1 MDRRDD
7 SLGTALQ
14 VLKAAGQDLD
24 AQEVLDVLWLAE
36 RLSDGP
42 GELPLERAGR
52 HRQTRPEPS
61 PPAESPP
68 PAEDDNT
75 PPDPAT
81 PDGDLPD
88 LTTPEL
94 HGASLP
100 PLLPDRPAP
109 LSADE
114 EQPALPLRVPEDKAL
129 RQELLIGR
137 ALRPLKRKRPSRWR
151 QELDEA
157 ATAAALAETRLPD
170 VVMRPARE
178 RWLHLALVVDGG
190 LSMLLWHRLAADLRT
205 ALQRLAAFRSIRV
218 LGLDTRTSDVP
229 LLHGRPFETG
239 GSTMPPNV
247 LLDPTGQTL
256 VLVVSDGLGS
266 AWRRGSM
273 HDTLLEW
280 ATSGPV
286 AVLHTLPPALWDGS
300 GIQAD
305 RWQATTR
312 RPGGANT
319 SWEITDRVLPAG
331 VADFSGVPIPVIEPA
346 AESLRD
352 WSLLLTSPGTTV
364 ELPLLA
370 RPQRHAPITPGREV
384 RGVQHFRDAASP
396 EAYRLAAHLAA
407 VSPLSVPVMRLV
419 QSAVPWRAPVAQLAE
434 VFLGGLM
441 HPYPA
446 PVPGP
451 LPAKHRIFDFTEETK
466 TALLDAVPSS
476 ELLRTGRA
484 IGRRLEQLAGRSP
497 DFPAWLTHPEGADR
511 VPAAFHS
518 FTAVER
524 RLLARFG
531 VAIQP
536 RSPVFAAPDRPR
548 AEPWAPLTA
557 QDPTR
562 LGRYRL
568 QGRRAGTRTFVYLG
582 RDDNGGEAALRVA
595 RPDLP
600 VATEQLLITEA
611 EALRRMNGRYA
622 PELLASG
629 LDARPPWLAMRLI
642 AAPGNTDLQPPRLSE
657 LLAYETPDGTATFDI
672 LTSLLLA
679 WHLASALSICHLA
692 GLIPADLAPD
702 SVIVLE
708 RSVVLVG
715 LSDSVVDGEYSG
727 AGIAPTREDNIKS
740 LGELLRLISSK
751 RQASVPGLPDGMH
764 LWQGTTWQ
772 PLRDMVKQCL
782 DPDLARRPTA
792 AAVADRL
799 ARYVAIAQAMRGG
812 GQKPA
817 GQTTTYPGRVPARPP
832 LLPRESEQ
840 ATAPAVPRIGRRSLR
855 VDLGLGGG
863 RAAYEHRLSLARRPL
878 TYSKRV
884 TVVGA
889 HPSCG
894 RSTTTFMLGSLF
906 AAVRGEPVLAMD
918 GAPVSG
924 DLSEYL
930 VQQNAATPR
939 DLTRLPQDAGLADI
953 RRLTSLASS
962 GLEIIAHRASYAVRS
977 PAYAE
982 EYRRI
987 LTMTARHYPVMLTD
1001 WAASTS
1007 DPALTVSL
1015 DMADRLIVCCT
1026 TSAYSVKVAAKFL
1039 DALRVRGHENLA
1051 NRALVVASRL
1061 GGIDKPLRDTEV
1073 EERFT
1078 AECAGAVLIPF
1089 DLHLSEHRARELG
1102 RLRARTAE
1110 AFLDLA
1116 ARVVS
1121 DPEGTGAPDAG

>member
-7 SLGTALQ
+7 SRRDDSLGAALQ

-24 AQEVLDVLWLAE
+24 AQEVLDVLWLAK
-36 RLSDGP
+36 RLADGP
-42 GELPLERAGR
+42 EELPLARAGR
-52 HRQTRPEPS
+52 HGQGRPDVSAAEPAPPGEDDGDAPEPG
-61 PPAESPP
+61 
-68 PAEDDNT
+68 
-75 PPDPAT
+75 T
-81 PDGDLPD
+81 PDADLPD

-94 HGASLP
+94 HAASLP
-100 PLLPDRPAP
+100 PLIPDRPVP
-109 LSADE
+109 LPPDD

-218 LGLDTRTSDVP
+218 LGLDTRGPDAPV
-229 LLHGRPFETG
+229 LHGRPFETG
-239 GSTMPPNV
+239 ASTMSPTV

-266 AWRRGSM
+266 AWRRGTM
-273 HDTLLEW
+273 HDVLLGL

-331 VADFSGVPIPVIEPA
+331 VADFSGVPIPVLEPA
-346 AESLRD
+346 ADSLRD

-384 RGVQHFRDAASP
+384 RGIQHFRDAASP

-441 HPYPA
+441 HPFPA

-451 LPAKHRIFDFTEETK
+451 LPAKHRIFDFTEESK

-476 ELLRTGRA
+476 ELMRTGRA

-497 DFPAWLTHPEGADR
+497 DFPVWLTHPEGADT

-531 VAIQP
+531 VAMQP
-536 RSPVFAAPDRPR
+536 RVPAFDAPTRAR
-548 AEPWAPLTA
+548 AEPWSPLTP
-557 QDPTR
+557 QDPQR
-562 LGRYRL
+562 LGPYRL
-568 QGRRAGTRTFVYLG
+568 LGRRAGTRTLVYLG
-582 RDDNGGEAALRVA
+582 RNDGGAEAALRVA
-595 RPDLP
+595 RPELP

-629 LDARPPWLAMRLI
+629 LEGRPPWLAMRLLS
-642 AAPGNTDLQPPRLSE
+642 APGNTDLQPPRLNE
-657 LLAYETPDGTATFDI
+657 LLAYETPEGTAAFDI

-679 WHLASALSICHLA
+679 WHLASAVSICHLNSLVPA
-692 GLIPADLAPD
+692 GLSPD

-715 LSDSVVDGEYSG
+715 LSDCVVDGEYSG
-727 AGIAPTREDNIKS
+727 AGAAPTREDNIRS

-751 RQASVPGLPDGMH
+751 RQASLPGLPDGMH
-764 LWQGTTWQ
+764 LWQGTTWE

-782 DPDLARRPTA
+782 DPDPRRRPTA
-792 AAVADRL
+792 GSVADQL
-799 ARYVAIAQAMRGG
+799 ARYVAIAQAMRGDRQPSS
-812 GQKPA
+812 GQVPA
-817 GQTTTYPGRVPARPP
+817 SPGRPAERPLLAARPDGGGTP
-832 LLPRESEQ
+832 TPS
-840 ATAPAVPRIGRRSLR
+840 RIGRRSLR
-855 VDLGLGGG
+855 IDLGLGGA
-863 RAAYEHRLSLARRPL
+863 RAARERRLELVRRPL
-878 TYSKRV
+878 TYNRRI

-906 AAVRGEPVLAMD
+906 VAVRGEPVLAMD
-918 GAPVSG
+918 GAPASG
-924 DLSEYL
+924 DLNDYL
-930 VQQNAATPR
+930 VHQKAATPR
-939 DLTRLPQDAGLADI
+939 DLTRLPLDAGYADI
-953 RRLTSLASS
+953 RRLTSLAPT
-962 GLEIIAHRASYAVRS
+962 GLEILAHRASYATRS

-987 LTMTARHYPVMLTD
+987 LTMTARHYPVTLTD
-1001 WAASTS
+1001 WAAPTR
-1007 DPALTVSL
+1007 DPALDVAL
-1015 DMADRLIVCCT
+1015 DTADRLIICCT
-1026 TSAYSVKVAAKFL
+1026 TSTFSVAAATEL
-1039 DALRVRGHENLA
+1039 LADLRVRGRQEA
-1051 NRALVVASRL
+1051 ASRAVIVASRL
-1061 GGIDKPLRDTEV
+1061 GGIDKPLQDSEI
-1073 EERFT
+1073 EDRF
-1078 AECAGAVLIPF
+1078 AADCAGTVLVPF
-1089 DLHLSEHRARELG
+1089 DLHLSEHRAKELG

-1116 ARVVS
+1116 ARVVV
-1121 DPEGTGAPDAG
+1121 DPREAGA

>member
-1 MDRRDD
+1 MDRGDD
-7 SLGTALQ
+7 TLAAALR
-14 VLKAAGQDLD
+14 VLKAAGQSLD
-24 AQEVLDVLWLAE
+24 VQEVLDVLWLAH
-36 RLSDGP
+36 RLTDGP
-42 GELPLERAGR
+42 GELPLERASR
-52 HRQTRPEPS
+52 RAQSRPEPS
-61 PPAESPP
+61 PHAEAPEPAGDDGEPP
-68 PAEDDNT
+68 E
-75 PPDPAT
+75 PAT
-81 PDGDLPD
+81 PDDDLPD

-94 HGASLP
+94 HAASLP
-100 PLLPDRPAP
+100 PLVPDRPAP
-109 LSADE
+109 LPADE

-137 ALRPLKRKRPSRWR
+137 SLRPLKRKRPSRWR

-218 LGLDTRTSDVP
+218 LGLDTRGADTPV
-229 LLHGRPFETG
+229 LHGRPFDSG
-239 GSTMPPNV
+239 GSTMSPST

-266 AWRRGSM
+266 AWRRGTM

-280 ATSGPV
+280 ATRGPV

-312 RPGGANT
+312 RTGGANT
-319 SWEITDRVLPAG
+319 SWEITDRVLPVG
-331 VADFSGVPIPVIEPA
+331 VADFSGVPIPVLEPV

-370 RPQRHAPITPGREV
+370 RPQRLAPITPGREV
-384 RGVQHFRDAASP
+384 RGIQHFRDAASP

-419 QSAVPWRAPVAQLAE
+419 QSAVPWRAPAAQLAE

-451 LPAKHRIFDFTEETK
+451 LPAKHRIFDFTEESK

-497 DFPAWLTHPEGADR
+497 DFPAWLTHPEGADT

-531 VAIQP
+531 VAAQP
-536 RSPVFAAPDRPR
+536 RVPAFEAPDGPR
-548 AEPWAPLTA
+548 AEPWAPLTP

-562 LGRYRL
+562 LGRFQL
-568 QGRRAGTRTFVYLG
+568 LGRRAGTRTLVYRG
-582 RDDNGGEAALRVA
+582 RDDSGGEAALRVA

-629 LDARPPWLAMRLI
+629 LDARPAWLAMRLV
-642 AAPGNTDLQPPRLSE
+642 AAPGNTDLQPPRLNE
-657 LLAYETPDGTATFDI
+657 LLAYETPEGTSAFDI

-679 WHLASALSICHLA
+679 WHLASALSICHLNGLVPA
-692 GLIPADLAPD
+692 GLSPD
-702 SVIVLE
+702 SVMVLE

-715 LSDSVVDGEYSG
+715 LSDCVVDGEFSG
-727 AGIAPTREDNIKS
+727 AGAAPTREDNVKS

-751 RQASVPGLPDGMH
+751 RQASLPGLPDGMH

-782 DPDLARRPTA
+782 DADPGRRPTA
-792 AAVADRL
+792 ASVADRL
-799 ARYVAIAQAMRGG
+799 ARYVAIAQAMRGDG
-812 GQKPA
+812 KSSGQPA
-817 GQTTTYPGRVPARPP
+817 ASSGRVPPRPP
-832 LLPRESEQ
+832 LQTAASEQ
-840 ATAPAVPRIGRRSLR
+840 SAPGTSRIGRRSLR
-855 VDLGLGGG
+855 VDLGIGGA
-863 RAAYEHRLSLARRPL
+863 RAAHENRLSLARRPL
-878 TYSKRV
+878 TYSRRV

-906 AAVRGEPVLAMD
+906 VAVRGEPVLALD

-924 DLSEYL
+924 DLNGYL
-930 VQQNAATPR
+930 VRQNTATPR
-939 DLTRLPQDAGLADI
+939 DLTRLPMDAGHADI
-953 RRLTSLASS
+953 RRLTSLAPS
-962 GLEIIAHRASYAVRS
+962 GLEILAHRASYAVRS

-1001 WAASTS
+1001 WAAPPR
-1007 DPALTVSL
+1007 DPALDVVL

-1026 TSAYSVKVAAKFL
+1026 TSAYSVTAAAELL
-1039 DALRVRGHENLA
+1039 DGLRERGREELASQALI
-1051 NRALVVASRL
+1051 VASRL

-1078 AECAGAVLIPF
+1078 DTCAGTVLIPF
-1089 DLHLSEHRARELG
+1089 DLHLSEHRAKELA
-1102 RLRARTAE
+1102 RLRGRTAE

-1121 DPEGTGAPDAG
+1121 GPRETGAPDAG

>member
-7 SLGTALQ
+7 SLATALR
-14 VLKAAGQDLD
+14 VLKAAGRDLD
-24 AQEVLDVLWLAE
+24 AHEVLDVLWLAE
-36 RLSDGP
+36 RLASGGP
-42 GELPLERAGR
+42 EELPLARAARRAQRARG
-52 HRQTRPEPS
+52 PS
-61 PPAESPP
+61 PAVEYPA
-68 PAEDDNT
+68 PAEDDGE
-75 PPDPAT
+75 PPEPAA
-81 PDGDLPD
+81 PDADLPD
-88 LTTPEL
+88 LTPPEL
-94 HGASLP
+94 HAASLP

-109 LSADE
+109 LPDD

-218 LGLDTRTSDVP
+218 LGLDTRTSGAPV
-229 LLHGRPFETG
+229 LHGRPFETG
-239 GSTMPPNV
+239 ASTMSPSV

-256 VLVVSDGLGS
+256 VLVVSDGLGG
-266 AWRRGSM
+266 AWRRGAM
-273 HDTLLEW
+273 HDVLLDW

-286 AVLHTLPPALWDGS
+286 AVLHTLPPGLWDGS

-305 RWQATTR
+305 RWLATTR

-319 SWEITDRVLPAG
+319 SWEISDRVLPAG
-331 VADFSGVPIPVIEPA
+331 VADFTGVPIPVLEPA

-370 RPQRHAPITPGREV
+370 RPQRHAPIAPGREV
-384 RGVQHFRDAASP
+384 RGIQHFRDAASP

-441 HPYPA
+441 EPYPA

-451 LPAKHRIFDFTEETK
+451 LPAKHRIFDFSEETK

-497 DFPAWLTHPEGADR
+497 DFPVWLTHPDGADT
-511 VPAAFHS
+511 VPAAFHA

-531 VAIQP
+531 VATQP
-536 RSPVFAAPDRPR
+536 RVPAFDMPDRAR
-548 AEPWAPLTA
+548 AQPWSPLTP

-568 QGRRAGTRTFVYLG
+568 QGRRAGTRSLVYLG
-582 RDDNGGEAALRVA
+582 RDEAGREAALRVV

-600 VATEQLLITEA
+600 VATEQLLAAEA
-611 EALRRMNGRYA
+611 EALRRMDGRYA
-622 PELLASG
+622 PELIATDLAG
-629 LDARPPWLAMRLI
+629 RPPWLAMRLLSVS
-642 AAPGNTDLQPPRLSE
+642 GNRDLQPPRLSE
-657 LLAYETPDGTATFDI
+657 LLVYETPDGTATFDI

-679 WHLASALSICHLA
+679 WHLASALSICHLNGLVPA
-692 GLIPADLAPD
+692 GISPD
-702 SVIVLE
+702 SVMVLE
-708 RSVVLVG
+708 RSVVFVG
-715 LSDSVVDGEYSG
+715 LSDCVVDGEFSG
-727 AGIAPTREDNIKS
+727 TGVAPTREDNIRS
-740 LGELLRLISSK
+740 LGELLRLVSSK

-764 LWQGTTWQ
+764 LWQGSTWQ
-772 PLRDMVKQCL
+772 SLRALVKACL
-782 DPDLARRPTA
+782 DPDPARRPTA
-792 AAVADRL
+792 GAVADKL
-799 ARYVAIAQAMRGG
+799 ARYVAIAQAMHGDGRSTGVTPAAKGG
-812 GQKPA
+812 A
-817 GQTTTYPGRVPARPP
+817 PARPP
-832 LLPRESEQ
+832 LLARPKAAE
-840 ATAPAVPRIGRRSLR
+840 APAVPRIGRRSLR
-855 VDLGLGGG
+855 LDLGLGGA
-863 RAAYEHRLSLARRPL
+863 RAMQERRIALVRRPL
-878 TYSKRV
+878 TYHRRI

-906 AAVRGEPVLAMD
+906 AAVRDEPVLAMD

-924 DLSEYL
+924 DLHDYL
-930 VQQNAATPR
+930 VRPNAATPR
-939 DLTRLPQDAGLADI
+939 DLTRLPADASHAAI
-953 RRLTSLASS
+953 RELTSRAIT
-962 GLEIIAHRASYAVRS
+962 GLEILAHRASYATRS

-982 EYRRI
+982 EYGRI
-987 LTMTARHYPVMLTD
+987 LTMTARHYAVVLTD
-1001 WAASTS
+1001 WAAPYR
-1007 DPALTVSL
+1007 DPALDVAL
-1015 DMADRLIVCCT
+1015 DTTDRLIVCCT
-1026 TSAYSVKVAAKFL
+1026 TSVFSVGEATRLLAG
-1039 DALRVRGHENLA
+1039 LRARGREDLVRNA
-1051 NRALVVASRL
+1051 VVVVSLL
-1061 GGIDKPLRDTEV
+1061 GGIDKSLQDAEIK
-1073 EERFT
+1073 ERF
-1078 AECAGAVLIPF
+1078 AANCAGTVFVPF
-1089 DLHLSEHRARELG
+1089 DLHLSEHRAKELG
-1102 RLRARTAE
+1102 RLRARTAQ
-1110 AFLDLA
+1110 ALLDLA
-1116 ARVVS
+1116 ARVVD
-1121 DPEGTGAPDAG
+1121 DPE